1 MKPRSDS
8 YEESL
13 SEEKCEQLHALLSDS
28 SLSLMQLREL
38 VPVWGSGPRD
48 GSKPSIASLSAIAA
62 RLRRDM
68 TIDRVEDAARMMEQV
83 HVKLSGK
90 APQEIL
96 DTVIQLIGQEVIQKT
111 LEGEDPKNRTAAAR
125 LLLKREDQKLDH
137 ARFQRETCK
146 LFLEWF
152 QNEQAKAIATSTET
166 NSAKI
171 EKLGQAMFGDSW
183 R

>member
-1 MKPRSDS
+1 
-8 YEESL
+8 
-13 SEEKCEQLHALLSDS
+13 
-28 SLSLMQLREL
+28 
-38 VPVWGSGPRD
+38 
-48 GSKPSIASLSAIAA
+48 
-62 RLRRDM
+62 
-68 TIDRVEDAARMMEQV
+68 MMEQV